1 MELYALKC
9 VWFQKLRKKPMDCMT
24 QRRRARPR
32 NEQADREIDENLKR
46 AFDQIAS
53 EPVPDRFT
61 DLLKRL
67 KEKEADKTRVPDQ
80 PEENRSDG

>member
-1 MELYALKC
+1 MKRP
-9 VWFQKLRKKPMDCMT
+9 QH
-24 QRRRARPR
+24 ARPR

-61 DLLKRL
+61 DLLKKL
-67 KEKEADKTRVPDQ
+67 KEKEALEAHNPHQ
-80 PEENRSDG
+80 LEEKSSDD

>member
-1 MELYALKC
+1 
-9 VWFQKLRKKPMDCMT
+9 MT
-24 QRRRARPR
+24 QPRRARPR

-61 DLLKRL
+61 DLLKQL
-67 KEKEADKTRVPDQ
+67 KEKEARAPRAPDQ
-80 PEENRSDG
+80 PEENRSDD